1 MLNRF
6 LRVLIRC
13 LLWLRYRIRVRGL
26 DRIAP
31 PDARGVLFLANHPA
45 LIDPIMVMAV
55 LWPRFRPRVL
65 ADRAQARRFGIH
77 FLARRA
83 RALEIADMTRDGRG
97 AREQVESMIEAS
109 AAALRQGEALLLY
122 PAGRV
127 YRQRREDLGG
137 NSAVE
142 QLLQA
147 VPDVRVVLV
156 RTAGLWG
163 SSFSRASGKPPEL
176 LPALR
181 RGLWGLLKSGLVLAP
196 RRHVAIDVVE
206 PDDLPRAADRVVLN
220 RYLEAFYNRNG
231 GGSTYVPY
239 SLWEGG
245 GVRWLPEPVSSAEPG
260 VARRIPP
267 ATRDTVLEHLRRLTG
282 VREIHETQRLAH
294 DLGLDS
300 LVRVEIQAW
309 VESEF
314 GFPQPEV
321 DAIETVGDVMRA
333 AVGETVGKAAAEPRP
348 VAHAWSI
355 AAQDATLPPAM
366 PVGDSLTAVF
376 LDMARRHP
384 GQVVIADQQSG
395 ARSYRDLVT
404 ALLLLRPIF
413 ARMPGPYVGIMLP
426 ASVAAAV
433 ATLAALFAGKTPVMI
448 NWTTGPR
455 GVLHGL
461 DLLDIRCVVTARRLV
476 SRLESEGFGSTPGFL
491 QRLVYL
497 DDVAKRFSLPA
508 KLLAALRARLGFVGA
523 LEEARAPEVA
533 AVLFTSGSE
542 SVPKA
547 VPLTHANLLTNIRD
561 ALAVIPLRPDEA
573 LLGILPPFHSFGL
586 TVDLLLPLLC
596 GLRTVYHVNPN
607 DSSTLAS
614 LIEAYRATLLV
625 GTPTFLAG
633 IVRAAQPG
641 QLVSLRVAIA
651 GAEKC
656 PAHVYDALARA
667 CPEMTVIEG
676 YGITECSPIV
686 SVNRPEQPRRETI
699 GLPLPSVEH
708 AIVDAECGKPTP
720 CGQRGMLLVRG
731 PSIFRGYL
739 KHDGPSPFVS
749 FAGKEWYRTGDL
761 VCEDTDGVLTFC
773 GRLKRFVKI
782 GGEMI
787 PLAAVEAALEAKW
800 IAPSEGEGP
809 CLAVECTPDEE
820 HPELVLFTT
829 LDIDR
834 ETANRCLREA
844 GLSPLHNIRRVVRL
858 AALPLL
864 GTGKIDYRALKATLG
879 YSTCT
884 A

>member
-1 MLNRF
+1 M
-6 LRVLIRC
+6 
-13 LLWLRYRIRVRGL
+13 
-26 DRIAP
+26 
-31 PDARGVLFLANHPA
+31 
-45 LIDPIMVMAV
+45 
-55 LWPRFRPRVL
+55 
-65 ADRAQARRFGIH
+65 
-77 FLARRA
+77 
-83 RALEIADMTRDGRG
+83 
-97 AREQVESMIEAS
+97 
-109 AAALRQGEALLLY
+109 
-122 PAGRV
+122 
-127 YRQRREDLGG
+127 
-137 NSAVE
+137 
-142 QLLQA
+142 
-147 VPDVRVVLV
+147 
-156 RTAGLWG
+156 
-163 SSFSRASGKPPEL
+163 
-176 LPALR
+176 
-181 RGLWGLLKSGLVLAP
+181 
-196 RRHVAIDVVE
+196 VE

-220 RYLEAFYNRNG
+220 RYLEDFYNRNA

-245 GVRWLPEPVSSAEPG
+245 GVRWLPEPVSGAEPG

-267 ATRDTVLEHLRRLTG
+267 ATRDTVLEYLRRITG
-282 VREIHETQRLAH
+282 VREIHESQRLAH

-333 AVGETVGKAAAEPRP
+333 AVGETVGKAAAEPQP
-348 VAHAWSI
+348 VAHAWS
-355 AAQDATLPPAM
+355 AAAEEANAPPVM
-366 PVGDSLTAVF
+366 PSGDSLTGIF
-376 LDMARRHP
+376 LEMARRHP
-384 GQVVIADQQSG
+384 RQVVIADQQSG
-395 ARSYRDLVT
+395 VRSYRDLVT
-404 ALLLLRPIF
+404 ALLLLRPVF

-426 ASVAAAV
+426 ASVAASV

-461 DLLDIRCVVTARRLV
+461 DLLDIRCVVTARRLL
-476 SRLESEGFGSTPGFL
+476 SRLEAEGFGSTPGFL
-491 QRLVYL
+491 QRLIYL
-497 DDVAKRFSLPA
+497 EDVAKQFSLA
-508 KLLAALRARLGFVGA
+508 RKLLAALRARAGAVGPLA
-523 LEEARAPEVA
+523 EARAPEVA

-547 VPLTHANLLTNIRD
+547 VPLTQTNLLTNIRD
-561 ALAVIPLRPDEA
+561 ALAVISLRPDEA

-586 TVDLLLPLLC
+586 TVDILLPLLC

-607 DSSTLAS
+607 DGATLAS
-614 LIEAYRATLLV
+614 LIEAYRATLVV

-641 QLVSLRVAIA
+641 QLASLRLAIA

-656 PAHVYDALARA
+656 PPHVYDALARA
-667 CPEMTVIEG
+667 CPEMVVIEG

-686 SVNRPEQPRRETI
+686 SVNRPERPRRETI

-739 KHDGPSPFVS
+739 KYDGPSPFVS

-761 VCEDTDGVLTFC
+761 VCEDADGVLTFC

-800 IAPSEGEGP
+800 M
-809 CLAVECTPDEE
+809 TPDRNRARAWRWNAR
-820 HPELVLFTT
+820 PTRNTPNWFSSRR

-858 AALPLL
+858 EALPVL
-864 GTGKIDYRALKATLG
+864 GTGKADYRALKATLN
-879 YSTCT
+879 
-884 A
+884 

>member
-1 MLNRF
+1 
-6 LRVLIRC
+6 
-13 LLWLRYRIRVRGL
+13 
-26 DRIAP
+26 
-31 PDARGVLFLANHPA
+31 
-45 LIDPIMVMAV
+45 
-55 LWPRFRPRVL
+55 
-65 ADRAQARRFGIH
+65 
-77 FLARRA
+77 
-83 RALEIADMTRDGRG
+83 
-97 AREQVESMIEAS
+97 
-109 AAALRQGEALLLY
+109 
-122 PAGRV
+122 
-127 YRQRREDLGG
+127 
-137 NSAVE
+137 
-142 QLLQA
+142 
-147 VPDVRVVLV
+147 
-156 RTAGLWG
+156 
-163 SSFSRASGKPPEL
+163 

-181 RGLWGLLKSGLVLAP
+181 KGLWGLLASGFLLAP
-196 RRHVAIDVVE
+196 HRHVAIDVVE

-220 RYLEAFYNRNG
+220 RYLEDFYNRNAA
-231 GGSTYVPY
+231 GSTYVPY

-245 GVRWLPEPVSSAEPG
+245 GVRWLPEPVSGSEPG

-267 ATRDTVLEHLRRLTG
+267 ATRDTVLEHLRRITG
-282 VREIHETQRLAH
+282 VQEIHESQRLAH

-309 VESEF
+309 IESEF

-333 AVGETVGKAAAEPRP
+333 AVGETVGKAVAEPQP
-348 VAHAWSI
+348 VAHTWSA
-355 AAQDATLPPAM
+355 AAQDATLPPSM
-366 PVGDSLTAVF
+366 PAGDSLTGVF
-376 LDMARRHP
+376 LEMARRHP
-384 GQVVIADQQSG
+384 RQVVIADQQSG
-395 ARSYRDLVT
+395 VRSYRDLIT
-404 ALLLLRPIF
+404 ALLLLRPVF

-426 ASVAAAV
+426 ASVAADLAS
-433 ATLAALFAGKTPVMI
+433 LAALFAGKTPVMI

-461 DLLDIRCVVTARRLV
+461 DALDIRCVVTARRLL

-497 DDVAKRFSLPA
+497 EDVAKQFSLPG
-508 KLLAALRARLGFVGA
+508 KLLAAARARLGLIGP

-547 VPLTHANLLTNIRD
+547 VPLTQTNLLANIRD
-561 ALAVIPLRPDEA
+561 ALAVIRLRPDEA

-586 TVDLLLPLLC
+586 TVDMLLPLLC

-607 DSSTLAS
+607 DGATLAS
-614 LIEAYRATLLV
+614 LIEAYRTTLVV

-641 QLVSLRVAIA
+641 QLASLRLAIA

-656 PAHVYDALARA
+656 PPHVYDALARA
-667 CPEMTVIEG
+667 CPEMIVIEG

-686 SVNRPEQPRRETI
+686 SVNRPERPRRETI

-739 KHDGPSPFVS
+739 KYDGPSPFVS

-761 VCEDTDGVLTFC
+761 VCEDTDGILTFC

-787 PLAAVEAALEAKW
+787 PLAAVEAALEAKCM
-800 IAPSEGEGP
+800 STDRNQGP
-809 CLAVECTPDEE
+809 LLAVECTPDEE

-858 AALPLL
+858 EALPVL
-864 GTGKIDYRALKATLG
+864 GTGKADYRALKATLK
-879 YSTCT
+879 
-884 A
+884 